1 MDGTIQIRAATM
13 KEAPQIT
20 ELSTQLGYPLTI
32 QDTITN
38 IAAIDKSNYDMA
50 YVAVLNEQ
58 VVGWIH
64 VFYTLRLE
72 TGPFCEIGGLVVAA
86 SARGKG
92 VGSLLVEKTKKWAAE
107 RNIYK
112 LKVRCQVKRAEAHA
126 FYEKNGF
133 EEKKVQKVFEYMIV
147 D

>member
-20 ELSTQLGYPLTI
+20 ELSIQLGYPLTV

-50 YVAVLNEQ
+50 YVAVMNEQ

-64 VFYTLRLE
+64 VFYTMRLE

-92 VGSLLVEKTKKWAAE
+92 VGSHLVEKAKKWAAE
-107 RNIYK
+107 RNINK
-112 LKVRCQVKRAEAHA
+112 LKVRCQVKRTEAHA

-133 EEKKVQKVFEYMIV
+133 EEKKVQKVFEYNMI
-147 D
+147 

>member
-20 ELSTQLGYPLTI
+20 ELSIQLGYPLTV

-50 YVAVLNEQ
+50 YVAVMNNQ

-64 VFYTLRLE
+64 VFYTMRLE

-92 VGSLLVEKTKKWAAE
+92 IGSQLVEKAKKWAAE
-107 RNIYK
+107 RNINK
-112 LKVRCQVKRAEAHA
+112 LKVRCQVKRTEAHA

-133 EEKKVQKVFEYMIV
+133 VEKKVQKVFEYVI
-147 D
+147 

>member
-20 ELSTQLGYPLTI
+20 ELSIQLGYPLTV

-50 YVAVLNEQ
+50 YVAVMNNQ

-64 VFYTLRLE
+64 VFYTMRLE

-92 VGSLLVEKTKKWAAE
+92 IGSQLV
-107 RNIYK
+107 
-112 LKVRCQVKRAEAHA
+112 
-126 FYEKNGF
+126 
-133 EEKKVQKVFEYMIV
+133 
-147 D
+147 